1 MSTSPMGA
9 NKPIEDIEAHL
20 LASTKSALDELV
32 WWAPRDNGSEIRWS
46 AVRRVLKELSARRRG
61 GADMA

>member
-1 MSTSPMGA
+1 MGA

-20 LASTKSALDELV
+20 LAS
-32 WWAPRDNGSEIRWS
+32 NGSEIRWS